1 MAKPKAEVE
10 EAPKPRTRSR
20 LPKCSICGAQLAEIG
35 GPRER
40 GRCPVS
46 DSHDRYD
53 KEGGEWV
60 RVP

>member
-10 EAPKPRTRSR
+10 EAPKPRTRSK
-20 LPKCSICGAQLAEIG
+20 LPKCSICGTQLAEIG

-46 DSHDRYD
+46 DSHDRYT
-53 KEGGEWV
+53 KEDGEWV